1 LNILEGLTMNK
12 ETLMQM
18 GLTEEQ
24 ANKVMEGLNG
34 SFVTKT
40 RFNEVNTELQQA
52 KATIKERDG
61 QLETLSKSGGDVE
74 AMRSQIA
81 ELQAANTQK
90 DADHAAEIKKLKLDG
105 AVDKALQD
113 AKAINPATVKPLL
126 AAFLEKA
133 ILAEDGTVY
142 GLADEIG
149 KLAKGEGTSFLFQ
162 ASNAASTPTV
172 AGASPA
178 GSVTATPDPKVGGYE
193 ARLADARKTGNAAL
207 AVAIKREAAADGV
220 NLF

>member
-1 LNILEGLTMNK
+1 MEVFTMTK

-34 SFVTKT
+34 SFVPKT
-40 RFNEVNTELQQA
+40 RFNEVNTELQTA

-61 QLETLSKSGGDVE
+61 QLETLRKATGDTK
-74 AMRSQIA
+74 ALQDQITQ
-81 ELQAANTQK
+81 LQADNRKK
-90 DADHAAEIKKLKLDG
+90 DEDHAAELKALKINA
-105 AVDKALQD
+105 AVGKALQD
-113 AKAINPATVKPLL
+113 AHAINPATVKPLL

-133 ILAEDGTVY
+133 NLADDGTIY

-149 KLAKGEGTSFLFQ
+149 KLSKAEGTSFLFKPVTTTT
-162 ASNAASTPTV
+162 TPTV

-178 GSVTATPDPKVGGYE
+178 GSVTTNPDPKISGYE
-193 ARLADARKTGNAAL
+193 TRLADARKAGNAAL
-207 AVAIKREAAADGV
+207 VVAIKREAAADGV